1 MKKTTA
7 AAAAGAVALT
17 ATGAVSAL
25 FMTMGAAQSPA
36 AASTEPVVLTEY
48 VDQNG
53 NPVEAPG
60 TTGFEM
66 PEIVVVDGPAADPI
80 VTTEY
85 VDTYVTAG
93 ASGEALASDGHAYD
107 DDLDDD
113 DEYEIDPVTGEYID
127 DDEDEIDP
135 VTGEYIDDDED
146 DDEEEDEDDDEE
158 DEEEDD
164 D

>member
-107 DDLDDD
+107 DDL
-113 DEYEIDPVTGEYID
+113 
-127 DDEDEIDP
+127 
-135 VTGEYIDDDED
+135 ED
-146 DDEEEDEDDDEE
+146 DRPRTTYRQLYRVTFGCFRRLSRTFAITLFSIQSAPSAVTHGAPIECATLE
-158 DEEEDD
+158 
-164 D
+164 